1 MVSLP
6 RQGRVLR
13 AKLPTAQHAGRGMM
27 RDPWERLER
36 HNEAASRFS
45 LAVLVWGPAP
55 GDSIEYR
62 KRCEIRDS
70 LNQAGHQARFSE
82 ELIDPDRRADVL
94 DEEFLQVEAA
104 DLVVV
109 LYGSRGTQTEI
120 DALLGHAEFAEKAI
134 IFIHAELLPKAL
146 GGVAGDTWKR
156 LQRRAQVIE
165 YTTEELQQCAV
176 VGQTNE
182 LVEKTRRAA
191 YIAEIKRQ
199 KFGR

>member
-1 MVSLP
+1 VKLSLLESS
-6 RQGRVLR
+6 GHS
-13 AKLPTAQHAGRGMM
+13 AM

-36 HNEAASRFS
+36 HNQAASRYP

-62 KRCEIRDS
+62 KRCEIRDA
-70 LNQAGHQARFSE
+70 LNKAGHQARFSE
-82 ELIDPDRRADVL
+82 DLIDSNRRADVL

-120 DALLGHAEFAEKAI
+120 DALLRHSEFAEKAI

-146 GGVAGDTWKR
+146 AGVAGDDWKK

-176 VGQTNE
+176 VGE
-182 LVEKTRRAA
+182 ADHLVEKTRRAA
-191 YIAEIKRQ
+191 YIAEIKRK
-199 KFGR
+199 KFER

>member
-1 MVSLP
+1 
-6 RQGRVLR
+6 
-13 AKLPTAQHAGRGMM
+13 M

-36 HNEAASRFS
+36 HNEAASRYP
-45 LAVLVWGPAP
+45 LAILVWGPAP

-62 KRCEIRDS
+62 KRCEIRDA
-70 LNQAGHQARFSE
+70 LNQSGHQAKFSE
-82 ELIDPDRRADVL
+82 DLVDSSRSASVL

-120 DALLGHAEFAEKAI
+120 DTLLRRSDFAEKAI

-146 GGVAGDTWKR
+146 TGVAGDDWKK

-165 YTTEELQQCAV
+165 YTTEQLQQCAV
-176 VGQTNE
+176 VGEANR
-182 LVEKTRRAA
+182 LVERTRRAA
-191 YIAEIKRQ
+191 YIADIKRQ
-199 KFGR
+199 RSDW